1 MKTKTNKIYSK
12 QTLVNWLHWFFDLED
27 KHLTLRLAGNP
38 SILLDYYRKE
48 SWVEWEAEYI
58 KLLGILDK
66 IWNDWLSPFV
76 MYVNERLDL
85 KKKEITNEPDEEIA
99 ESIVLDR

>member
-1 MKTKTNKIYSK
+1 
-12 QTLVNWLHWFFDLED
+12 
-27 KHLTLRLAGNP
+27 
-38 SILLDYYRKE
+38 
-48 SWVEWEAEYI
+48 
-58 KLLGILDK
+58 
-66 IWNDWLSPFV
+66 